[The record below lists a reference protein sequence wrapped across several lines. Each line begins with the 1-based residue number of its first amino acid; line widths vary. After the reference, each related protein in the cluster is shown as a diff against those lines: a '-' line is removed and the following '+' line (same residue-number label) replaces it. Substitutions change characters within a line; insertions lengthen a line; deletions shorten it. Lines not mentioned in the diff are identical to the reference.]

1 VFVRGASRFGRDG
14 YGVPVAPEPSSQVAV
29 DAGDPER
36 SDRAADVPMSGGA
49 SAVRYRCG
57 ACGNL
62 TRFDVVVNRRTRSF
76 HHYSLAGE
84 LSVENVD
91 VLAES
96 VEEVSCRWCGH
107 GKDIEVVDD

>member
-1 VFVRGASRFGRDG
+1 VR
-14 YGVPVAPEPSSQVAV
+14 VAPDPSPQVA
-29 DAGDPER
+29 GGSER
-36 SDRAADVPMSGGA
+36 SAAAAEEPTSGGSSPA
-49 SAVRYRCG
+49 RYRCA

-76 HHYSLAGE
+76 HHYSIAGE

-91 VLAES
+91 VLEES

>member
-1 VFVRGASRFGRDG
+1 VFVRTGSPCGGDG
-14 YGVPVAPEPSSQVAV
+14 YGVRVVPDPSPQVAE
-29 DAGDPER
+29 GNER
-36 SDRAADVPMSGGA
+36 SEAAAEEPTSSSSSPA
-49 SAVRYRCG
+49 RYRCA

-91 VLAES
+91 VLEES

>member
-1 VFVRGASRFGRDG
+1 VFVRGASRYRRDG

-29 DAGDPER
+29 GNEG
-36 SDRAADVPMSGGA
+36 SDQTAEEPMSGA
-49 SAVRYRCG
+49 SSAVRYRCA

-91 VLAES
+91 VLEES